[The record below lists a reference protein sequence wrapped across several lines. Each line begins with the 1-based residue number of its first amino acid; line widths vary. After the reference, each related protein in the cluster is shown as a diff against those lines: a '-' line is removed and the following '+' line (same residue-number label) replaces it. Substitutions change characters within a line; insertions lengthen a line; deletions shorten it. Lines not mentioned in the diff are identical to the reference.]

1 VFKMFSLCY
10 FVAVAATTVM
20 HREKPL
26 EHEHHAHHHPH
37 GTGTRWLDV
46 TLAVAAT
53 IVSLVSL
60 GLAIHSGH
68 AMEKLVAA
76 NSYPYLEQWR
86 SMSTDKPIPGTD
98 RFRRAVEYTFANNG
112 VGPARIDW
120 VQLTYKGKP
129 MKDLSELLEACC
141 AGARDGVSNL
151 NRRGNVVGALV
162 RPGVTLPM
170 FTWEEPDKPNPVFDA
185 LHGHM
190 DDIAVNYCYCSV
202 FDECYVRHAQDR
214 RPKSVERCEA
224 PAVTFRPGF
233 RDDR

>member
-1 VFKMFSLCY
+1 
-10 FVAVAATTVM
+10 M

-53 IVSLVSL
+53 AVSLVSL

-86 SMSTDKPIPGTD
+86 SMSTDQPMPGAD
-98 RFRRAVEYTFANNG
+98 RLRRKIEYSFGNTG

-120 VQLTYKGKP
+120 VQLSYQGKP
-129 MKDLSELLEACC
+129 MANISELVEACC
-141 AGARDGVSNL
+141 SASGQDTTNL
-151 NRRGNVVGALV
+151 DRRGGVVGHLV
-162 RPGVTLPM
+162 RPGATLSL
-170 FTWEEPDKPNPVFDA
+170 FTWNEQNKPNPLFDA
-185 LHGHM
+185 LYQHM
-190 DDIAVNYCYCSV
+190 GDIAIDYCYCSV
-202 FDECYVRHAQDR
+202 FDECYVNGPKLD
-214 RPKSVERCEA
+214 RPKTVERCEA
-224 PAVTFRPGF
+224 PAKTFLPRF
-233 RDDR
+233 REDG

>member
-1 VFKMFSLCY
+1 
-10 FVAVAATTVM
+10 M

-86 SMSTDKPIPGTD
+86 SMSTDQIMPGTD
-98 RFRRAVEYTFANNG
+98 RLRRKIEYSFGNTG
-112 VGPARIDW
+112 VGPARIEW

-129 MKDLSELLEACC
+129 MADISELIEACC
-141 AGARDGVSNL
+141 SASGHDTTNL
-151 NRRGNVVGALV
+151 DRRGGVVGHLV
-162 RPGVTLPM
+162 RPGAAQSL
-170 FTWEEPDKPNPVFDA
+170 FIWNEPNQPNPLFDD
-185 LHGHM
+185 LFKHM
-190 DDIAVNYCYCSV
+190 DGVAIDYCYCSV
-202 FDECYVRHAQDR
+202 FDECYNKGANSE
-214 RPKSVERCEA
+214 RPRPVERCEA
-224 PAVTFRPGF
+224 PAKTFRPRF
-233 RDDR
+233 RNDP